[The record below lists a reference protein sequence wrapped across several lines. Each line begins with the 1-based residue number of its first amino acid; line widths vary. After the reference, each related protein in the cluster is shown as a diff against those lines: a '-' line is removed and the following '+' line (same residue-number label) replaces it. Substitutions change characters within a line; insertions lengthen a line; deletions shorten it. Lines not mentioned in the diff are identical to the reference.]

1 MHGISYMFLFVFCFL
16 RFVMYNYKYPRPA
29 LTVDALV
36 YVNDNSI
43 YSVLLIQRGIEPF
56 KGKWALPGGFVN
68 MDELLETACKRELEE
83 ETGLAVEK
91 MTQFKTFDG
100 INRDPRHRTI
110 SVVFSTELPE
120 KVNVSGGDDAVN
132 AKWFPVNNL
141 PEMAFDH
148 LEILGEFFK
157 SVK

>member
-1 MHGISYMFLFVFCFL
+1 
-16 RFVMYNYKYPRPA
+16 MYSYKYPRPA

-36 YVNDNSI
+36 YVEENGTF
-43 YSVLLIQRGIEPF
+43 SVLLIQRGIEPF

-83 ETGLAVEK
+83 ETGLKVDK
-91 MTQFKTFDG
+91 MTQFKTFDA

-110 SVVFSTELPE
+110 SVVFSAQLPE
-120 KVNVSGGDDAVN
+120 KAKVKGNDDAAS
-132 AKWFPVNNL
+132 AKWFPVNSL

-148 LEILGEFFK
+148 REILAEFFNTI
-157 SVK
+157 S